1 MTARSPTLETMI
13 RAAREAA
20 VGLMD
25 DFAHRGRL
33 EVREKGPSDYVSS
46 ADLRSQEVLRRA
58 LSTAHP
64 DHALLLEEQK
74 DTAESTG
81 QRARFIVDPLDGTTN
96 FLRGLPHFAVAI
108 AHEVDGEVVEGVVL
122 DVPKGE
128 LFWAARGG
136 GAWLGQ
142 HRLAVA
148 PEKELRGALL
158 ATGIP
163 HRGRGPHEA
172 YLLALRNVMAEVAGV
187 RRYGSAALDLSYV
200 AAGRYDAFFEIGL
213 APWDVAAGALL
224 VREAGGVVTKCN
236 GSALQLGGRDTLA
249 TAGEPL
255 HAQCVQ
261 ALAALHGAA
270 QAHGADL

>member
-20 VGLMD
+20 VGLLE
-25 DFAHRGRL
+25 DFADRGRL
-33 EVREKGPSDYVSS
+33 EVREKGPSDFVTS
-46 ADLRSQEVLRRA
+46 ADLRSQEVLRRV
-58 LSTAHP
+58 LSNAHP

-74 DTAESTG
+74 DTADSAG

-136 GAWLGQ
+136 GAWLGEQ
-142 HRLAVA
+142 RLAVA
-148 PEKELRGALL
+148 PGKELRGAVI

-172 YLLALRNVMAEVAGV
+172 YLAALRNVIAEVAGV
-187 RRYGSAALDLSYV
+187 RRFGSAALDLSYV
-200 AAGRYDAFFEIGL
+200 AAGRFDAFFEIGL
-213 APWDVAAGALL
+213 APWDVAAGALF
-224 VREAGGVVTKCN
+224 VREAGGKVTRSD
-236 GSALQLGGRDTLA
+236 GSAMALGARDTLA

-255 HAQCVQ
+255 HAQTMQ
-261 ALAALHGAA
+261 ALSALHGVS
-270 QAHGADL
+270 